1 MKCTLLFICMVMPF
15 ILLGQ
20 EKIDPSKLPL
30 VRYTPR
36 VYVNGSDQRGAISI
50 KELLKH
56 GLQIVLEDKSFKVVQ
71 FDVMYDCHSRA
82 LFDFSV
88 KRYFGDR
95 VDPKDDY
102 LRQLVLIGDVIS
114 IDYTVIERQ
123 GVRFR
128 MSEIGYKITD

>member
-1 MKCTLLFICMVMPF
+1 MLIIICMLMPL

-20 EKIDPSKLPL
+20 EKIDPSKLPR
-30 VRYTPR
+30 VRHTPR
-36 VYVNGSDQRGAISI
+36 IYVNGSDLRGAVSI

-56 GLQIVLEDKSFKVVQ
+56 GMQIILEDKSFRVVQ

-102 LRQLVLIGDVIS
+102 LRQAVLIGDVIS
-114 IDYTVIERQ
+114 IENTVIEKQ
-123 GVRFR
+123 GVRYK
-128 MSEIGYKITD
+128 MSEIGCKIID